1 MDIYQEHGFENR
13 SDYLKSL
20 ALEHDVDLGFVLSL
34 AELLGPNEDFDGL
47 VNSIEDYAD
56 DL

>member
-13 SDYLKSL
+13 QEYLKSL
-20 ALEHDVDLGFVLSL
+20 TMEHDVDLGFVLSV
-34 AELLGPNEDFDGL
+34 AELLGPHEDFDGL
-47 VNSIEDYAD
+47 VNSIDDYAD